1 MVNVIQTTYLPTL
14 EQARAVAESVFQSL
28 SPGTRAIRLRLCR
41 LVDQAVCA
49 CRGREDLDVLRAAA
63 YLQETGV
70 VYSSRSKP
78 IYSLQMCTAF
88 FADDGDL
95 DPRLL
100 DCIRNHEI
108 DGHPRTEEGLLM
120 RICHKYAATHYLDY
134 MLYKHQM
141 APERFE
147 RLQLERIE
155 DYRRQFA
162 EHPRGKDIERALQ
175 DLFLRPADVSTLIR
189 RFA

>member
-1 MVNVIQTTYLPTL
+1 MNVNETTYLPTL
-14 EQARAVAESVFQSL
+14 EQARAVAESVFQNL
-28 SPGTRAIRLRLCR
+28 SPATRAIRLRLCR

-49 CRGREDLDVLRAAA
+49 CCGEEDLDVLRAAA
-63 YLQETGV
+63 YLQEIGV

-78 IYSLQMCTAF
+78 IYSLQMCEAF
-88 FADDGDL
+88 FADDGEL
-95 DPRLL
+95 DPRLT

-108 DGHPRTEEGLLM
+108 DGHPRTCEGLLM

-134 MLYKHQM
+134 MLYKHQL

-147 RLQLERIE
+147 KLQMERIE
-155 DYRRQFA
+155 DYRRHFE

-175 DLFLRPADVSTLIR
+175 DLFLRPADVSTLIG